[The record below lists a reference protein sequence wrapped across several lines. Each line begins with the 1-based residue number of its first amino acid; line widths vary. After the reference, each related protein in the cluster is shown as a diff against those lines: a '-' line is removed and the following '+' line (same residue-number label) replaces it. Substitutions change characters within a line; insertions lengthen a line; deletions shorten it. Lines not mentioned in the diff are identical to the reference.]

1 MFQQTLHNRWL
12 RVLVAGVGTLISA
25 VSLNIFIVP
34 QGLYSG
40 GLIGVC
46 QLIRYLL
53 QAHMKVCFFGADL
66 AGILYFVFN
75 IPLLLF
81 TGRALGKSFVGR
93 TLLCATLYS
102 VFCSLIPIPAQP
114 VIEDP
119 LTSCLLGGI
128 LTGVGSGIVLTCGC
142 SSGGLDVVGLFL
154 SKKSGRLT
162 VGKFNICFN
171 FVLYGIFLFLFN
183 PAVVIYSVIYN
194 YFTALVM
201 DKTHQQNVTVQV
213 LIFTKEEKP
222 ELPRYIMEKLGRGVT
237 YWTGCGGYTGQELRV
252 LCVCLSKYE
261 IEDLRHAVHQMD
273 PRAFF
278 IIQEGVAVDGNF
290 VRKIAS

>member
-1 MFQQTLHNRWL
+1 MIQQSLHNRWL
-12 RVLVAGVGTLISA
+12 RLFAAGVGVLISA
-25 VSLNIFIVP
+25 ISLNLFIVP

-46 QLIRYLL
+46 QLIRNLL
-53 QAHMKVCFFGADL
+53 QPHMSVRFFGADL
-66 AGILYFVFN
+66 SGILYFVFN
-75 IPLLLF
+75 IPLLLL
-81 TGRALGKSFVGR
+81 TSRSLGKSFVGR

-102 VFCSLIPIPAQP
+102 AFCSLVPIPDQP
-114 VIEDP
+114 VIEDT

-142 SSGGLDVVGLFL
+142 SSGGLDVLGLFL

-162 VGKFNICFN
+162 VGKFNISFN
-171 FVLYGIFLFLFN
+171 FVLYAIFLFLFN

-213 LIFTKEEKP
+213 LIFTKKEQP

-273 PRAFF
+273 PHAFF
-278 IIQEGVAVDGNF
+278 IIQEGVSVDGNF

>member
-1 MFQQTLHNRWL
+1 MNVR
-12 RVLVAGVGTLISA
+12 
-25 VSLNIFIVP
+25 
-34 QGLYSG
+34 
-40 GLIGVC
+40 
-46 QLIRYLL
+46 
-53 QAHMKVCFFGADL
+53 FFGADL

-119 LTSCLLGGI
+119 LTSCLLGAPH
-128 LTGVGSGIVLTCGC
+128 GVAAAGAYLRLFQRRAGC
-142 SSGGLDVVGLFL
+142 DGPFPFQKERPAHGGQVQHLLQLLCCTASSW
-154 SKKSGRLT
+154 
-162 VGKFNICFN
+162 
-171 FVLYGIFLFLFN
+171 FLFN